1 MAQQTEKKYEPRY
14 VHAPA
19 DLVFFTDTDDE
30 GYPIYVLNDRSLQY
44 KRLPKGTTPLATFH
58 VKKVSVFARLGESG
72 WSDTLSSSF
81 FSPADP
87 AAEPSEIEEKY
98 GIPLTLL
105 LTAAKEFAAYE
116 KEVFA
121 KIIEI
126 TYEVYRGEYG
136 DFIAEA
142 PARFLHIAIVPKY
155 SKLAPEKQ
163 RWAITY
169 STLKRMRQKHPIFAQ
184 YEKFTYVKKKEV
196 GAQDR
201 PYIVIKIPLPSPEF
215 EKAFYEALGTP
226 VAPVAAAPA
235 PPPAAE
241 EEVDVVRLFEEPEEL
256 PAVSPAPAQPAAQP
270 TVQPTAP
277 APAAPTP
284 TPIPTAVGE
293 EEAEEEEEER
303 ERATREELVEL
314 YLLSMRLPSK
324 YLVQRVENE
333 NEGEVRREVRKWE
346 GETAKLATALQT
358 LRWNAYS
365 AMSRVFAYVEE
376 YGVWVA
382 VTEEAVKEAERVSEY
397 VRKKLAELGLAPLA
411 DRYIVRAVP
420 VYLEPEDAKEL
431 LAAAIAKLSADARGL
446 RERIEEA
453 EAEKKE
459 KEVKKLKRKLAQVE
473 RLLDQFLV
481 EMRRRGW

>member
-1 MAQQTEKKYEPRY
+1 
-14 VHAPA
+14 
-19 DLVFFTDTDDE
+19 
-30 GYPIYVLNDRSLQY
+30 
-44 KRLPKGTTPLATFH
+44 
-58 VKKVSVFARLGESG
+58 
-72 WSDTLSSSF
+72 
-81 FSPADP
+81 
-87 AAEPSEIEEKY
+87 
-98 GIPLTLL
+98 
-105 LTAAKEFAAYE
+105 
-116 KEVFA
+116 
-121 KIIEI
+121 
-126 TYEVYRGEYG
+126 
-136 DFIAEA
+136 
-142 PARFLHIAIVPKY
+142 
-155 SKLAPEKQ
+155 
-163 RWAITY
+163 
-169 STLKRMRQKHPIFAQ
+169 FAQ

-201 PYIVIKIPLPSPEF
+201 PYIVIKIPLPSPDF
-215 EKAFYEALGTP
+215 ERAFYEALGTS
-226 VAPVAAAPA
+226 VVPVAAAPA

-241 EEVDVVRLFEEPEEL
+241 EEVDVERLFEEPEEL
-256 PAVSPAPAQPAAQP
+256 PAVSPAPAQPVAQP
-270 TVQPTAP
+270 AVQPAAP

-284 TPIPTAVGE
+284 TSIPIPTAVGE

-303 ERATREELVEL
+303 ERAAKEELVKV

-324 YLVQRVENE
+324 YLVQKVENE
-333 NEGEVRREVRKWE
+333 SEGEVRREVRRWE
-346 GETAKLATALQT
+346 GEAAKLATQLQT

-365 AMSRVFAYVEE
+365 AMSRVFCYVEE

-382 VTEEAVKEAERVSEY
+382 ATEEAVKEAERVSEN

-431 LAAAIAKLSADARGL
+431 LAAATAKLSADAREL

-473 RLLDQFLV
+473 RLLDQFLL

>member
-1 MAQQTEKKYEPRY
+1 MAQQQSEKKFEPRY
-14 VHAPA
+14 AHTPSE
-19 DLVFFTDTDDE
+19 LIFFTDTDDE
-30 GYPIYVLNDRSLQY
+30 GYPIFILQDRSLQY

-72 WSDTLSSSF
+72 WSDILSSSF
-81 FSPADP
+81 FSAADP

-98 GIPLTLL
+98 GVPLTLL
-105 LTAAKEFAAYE
+105 LTAAKEFAAYD

-121 KIIEI
+121 KIVEV
-126 TYEVYRGEYG
+126 TYEIYRGEYG
-136 DFIAEA
+136 DFVAEA

-155 SKLAPEKQ
+155 SKLAPNKQ

-169 STLKRMRQKHPIFAQ
+169 STLKRMQQKHPIFAQ
-184 YEKFTYVKKKEV
+184 YANYTYVKKKEV

-201 PYIVIKIPLPSPEF
+201 PYIVLKIPLPSPDF
-215 EKAFYEALGTP
+215 ERAFYEALGTP
-226 VAPVAAAPA
+226 VAAAPASPPAAAAPA
-235 PPPAAE
+235 AAGTE
-241 EEVDVVRLFEEPEEL
+241 EEVDVERLFEEPEEL

-270 TVQPTAP
+270 AVQPAAP
-277 APAAPTP
+277 APA
-284 TPIPTAVGE
+284 PTAVGE
-293 EEAEEEEEER
+293 EEAEEEEEKE
-303 ERATREELVEL
+303 EHATREDLVKL

-382 VTEEAVKEAERVSEY
+382 VTEEAVREAQRVSEN

-411 DRYIVRAVP
+411 DRYVVRAVP

-431 LAAAIAKLSADARGL
+431 LAAAVARLSADAREL
-446 RERIEEA
+446 KERIEEA
-453 EAEKKE
+453 EKEKKE
-459 KEVKKLKRKLAQVE
+459 KEVRKLKRKLAQVE
-473 RLLDQFLV
+473 RLLDQFLL